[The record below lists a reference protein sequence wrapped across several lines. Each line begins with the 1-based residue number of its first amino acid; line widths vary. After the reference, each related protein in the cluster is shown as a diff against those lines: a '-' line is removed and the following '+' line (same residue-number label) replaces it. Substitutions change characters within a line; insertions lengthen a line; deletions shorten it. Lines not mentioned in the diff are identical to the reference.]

1 MGDNTLFG
9 LLGTGAGAALAQQ
22 GYKRLGEIGGQAYR
36 EMGQLA
42 QDLEDRYQF
51 QPYSV
56 FTPTGG
62 MFYAGGAPSAQP
74 GYAPVPGSGGFLPPP
89 GEGQMQLGL
98 QRPEGTGG
106 IKPFPGSDTKGGIFQ
121 TLGGPSMPTTD
132 ELRSSMVLPREM
144 MPPQGA
150 QGAQF
155 GAQLS
160 PEELGFYQTLMGGSA
175 GMFGRAMEGPEAR
188 EQAVFQRMQAA
199 MEPEMRRQQMALEE
213 RQLAQGRLG
222 LGSNIYGGMSPEG
235 FQMSKAQQEAMN
247 NAMLSAMQFAGDEQM
262 RQAQI
267 GQGMLSSAYVPQQ
280 QLMQAIAPGITAA
293 EQRRDQQNVAAGA
306 FGETS
311 ASALE
316 ALLQSAMAQG
326 NLLGGIGANMATTS
340 LGGLFK

>member
-1 MGDNTLFG
+1 MGWLEENLG
-9 LLGTGAGAALAQQ
+9 GVVGTGAGAALAQQ
-22 GYKRLGEIGGQAYR
+22 GYQRLGDIGQQAYR

-42 QDLEDRYQF
+42 QDLESRYQF

-74 GYAPVPGSGGFLPPP
+74 GYAPVYGSGGFLPPP
-89 GEGQMQLGL
+89 GEGQMQIGL

-121 TLGGPSMPTTD
+121 TLGGGGYSVPSAVP
-132 ELRSSMVLPREM
+132 
-144 MPPQGA
+144 MPPQAG
-150 QGAQF
+150 QF

-175 GMFGRAMEGPEAR
+175 GMFGRAMESPEAR

-247 NAMLSAMQFAGDEQM
+247 NAMLSAMQFAGDEQL
-262 RQAQI
+262 RQANI

-280 QLMQAIAPGITAA
+280 QLLQAISPGITAA

>member
-1 MGDNTLFG
+1 MGWLEENLG
-9 LLGTGAGAALAQQ
+9 GVVGTGAGAALAQQ
-22 GYKRLGEIGGQAYR
+22 GYQRLGDIGQQAYR

-42 QDLEDRYQF
+42 QDLESRYQF

-121 TLGGPSMPTTD
+121 TLGSPA
-132 ELRSSMVLPREM
+132 VLPPSAS
-144 MPPQGA
+144 MPPQAG
-150 QGAQF
+150 QF

-280 QLMQAIAPGITAA
+280 QLLQAIAPGITAA

-326 NLLGGIGANMATTS
+326 NLLGGIGGRMATSALGS
-340 LGGLFK
+340 LFG

>member
-1 MGDNTLFG
+1 MGWLEENLG
-9 LLGTGAGAALAQQ
+9 GVVGTGAGAALAQQ
-22 GYKRLGEIGGQAYR
+22 GYQRLGDIGQQAYR

-42 QDLEDRYQF
+42 QDLESRYQF

-121 TLGGPSMPTTD
+121 TLGGPSVP
-132 ELRSSMVLPREM
+132 SAVP
-144 MPPQGA
+144 MPPQAG
-150 QGAQF
+150 QF

-247 NAMLSAMQFAGDEQM
+247 NAMLSAMQFAGDEQL
-262 RQAQI
+262 RQANI
-267 GQGMLSSAYVPQQ
+267 GQGMLTSAYMPQQ
-280 QLMQAIAPGITAA
+280 QLLAAIAPGITAA

-326 NLLGGIGANMATTS
+326 NLLGGIGGRMATSALGS
-340 LGGLFK
+340 LFG